1 MNGEAEDNDMPA
13 RVLRLP
19 TSTGRGPL
27 SQIATRVA
35 REVKLWRWRRERSQI
50 GAPVTIPRS
59 RSGRAFMFD
68 SRRADSRPGL

>member
-1 MNGEAEDNDMPA
+1 MPA

-19 TSTGRGPL
+19 TSTSRGPL
-27 SQIATRVA
+27 SQLATRVA

-68 SRRADSRPGL
+68 SRRPESRPGF